1 MLHCKKAVDSAAY
14 YLTEMSLTELAR
26 FLLVR
31 RLDAYFPLRNGA
43 MVVPECSQTK
53 HARVNND
60 EVISSAGDWGA
71 VMLLR
76 VLQPRRATLSPMSGL
91 REKLKRWWM
100 TMTDDEQR
108 DIFVRGATIAVCAV
122 AATVTLPMVGQI
134 QAEKRADA
142 DFREQA
148 VRLAS
153 MEDGGVT
160 VRSAAYTPSLLDT
173 PWMRTVEYTLERDT
187 GSSMSRYAMR
197 DRDGAALNSLV
208 SFRPEHIKRA
218 ETISA
223 EQKCMAQA
231 VYYESAHEPL
241 GGQMAVAE
249 VIANRMADHRYPD
262 TACGVVFQGAT
273 RTTGCQFTF
282 TCDGALKTP
291 PMGRN
296 WERAKT
302 IAAHVLMNLNVD
314 STGGATHYHATY
326 VDPIWSAG
334 LIKTDKIGMHIFY
347 RFPRGSEW
355 ASVRQGYKAKRAEVR
370 LASLDT
376 SDDIITPVDG
386 AATSYIQTVEAPTI
400 APATVTTSDRTIT
413 NGAPRLT
420 TIRSVDYEEP
430 QLNSPGNGDAVAAYM
445 AKQTGITVASN
456 DLDPSVMQ

>member
-1 MLHCKKAVDSAAY
+1 
-14 YLTEMSLTELAR
+14 
-26 FLLVR
+26 
-31 RLDAYFPLRNGA
+31 
-43 MVVPECSQTK
+43 
-53 HARVNND
+53 
-60 EVISSAGDWGA
+60 
-71 VMLLR
+71 MLLR
-76 VLQPRRATLSPMSGL
+76 VLKPRRATLTPMSGL

-153 MEDGGVT
+153 MEDGGVS
-160 VRSAAYTPSLLDT
+160 VRSAAYAPALLDT

-187 GSSMSRYAMR
+187 GSSMSRFAMR
-197 DRDGAALNSLV
+197 DRDGAALSSLV

-218 ETISA
+218 EAISA

-241 GGQMAVAE
+241 DGQLAVAE
-249 VIANRMADHRYPD
+249 VIANRMRDHRYPD

-282 TCDGALKTP
+282 TCDGALDTP

-302 IAAHVLMNLNVD
+302 IAAHVMMNLSVD
-314 STGGATHYHATY
+314 NTGGATHYHATY

-334 LIKTDKIGMHIFY
+334 LVKTDKIGMHVFY

-355 ASVRQGYKAKRAEVR
+355 ASVRKGYEAKRAEAR
-370 LASLDT
+370 MASLSADEV
-376 SDDIITPVDG
+376 ITPVDG

-420 TIRSVDYEEP
+420 TIKSVDYVEP
-430 QLNSPGNGDAVAAYM
+430 ELNTPSNADKIAAYM

-456 DLDPSVMQ
+456 DVNGSALQ

>member
-1 MLHCKKAVDSAAY
+1 
-14 YLTEMSLTELAR
+14 
-26 FLLVR
+26 
-31 RLDAYFPLRNGA
+31 
-43 MVVPECSQTK
+43 
-53 HARVNND
+53 
-60 EVISSAGDWGA
+60 
-71 VMLLR
+71 MLLR
-76 VLQPRRATLSPMSGL
+76 VLKPRRATLSPMSGL

-108 DIFVRGATIAVCAV
+108 DIFIRGATIAVCAV

-160 VRSAAYTPSLLDT
+160 VRSAAHTPSLLDT

-241 GGQMAVAE
+241 DGQMAVAE

-262 TACGVVFQGAT
+262 SACGVVFQGAT

-302 IAAHVLMNLNVD
+302 IAAHVLMNLSDD

-355 ASVRQGYKAKRAEVR
+355 ASIRKGYQAKRAEAQY
-370 LASLDT
+370 ASLDKEET
-376 SDDIITPVDG
+376 ITPVDG
-386 AATSYIQTVEAPTI
+386 AATSYIELVEAPTI
-400 APATVTTSDRTIT
+400 APASVTTSDRSIT

-430 QLNSPGNGDAVAAYM
+430 QLNTPSNADKVAAYM
-445 AKQTGITVASN
+445 ATQTGIEVASN
-456 DLDPSVMQ
+456 DVDLSVLR

>member
-1 MLHCKKAVDSAAY
+1 
-14 YLTEMSLTELAR
+14 
-26 FLLVR
+26 
-31 RLDAYFPLRNGA
+31 
-43 MVVPECSQTK
+43 
-53 HARVNND
+53 
-60 EVISSAGDWGA
+60 
-71 VMLLR
+71 MLLR
-76 VLQPRRATLSPMSGL
+76 VLKPRRATLTPMSGL

-153 MEDGGVT
+153 MEDGGVS
-160 VRSAAYTPSLLDT
+160 VRTAAYAPALLDT

-187 GSSMSRYAMR
+187 GSSMSRFAMR
-197 DRDGAALNSLV
+197 DRDGAALSSLV

-218 ETISA
+218 EAISA

-241 GGQMAVAE
+241 DGQLAVAE
-249 VIANRMADHRYPD
+249 VIANRMRDHRYPD
-262 TACGVVFQGAT
+262 TACGVVYQGAT

-282 TCDGALKTP
+282 TCDGALSTP

-302 IAAHVLMNLNVD
+302 IAAHVMMNLSVD
-314 STGGATHYHATY
+314 NTGGATHYHATY

-334 LIKTDKIGMHIFY
+334 LVKTDKIGMHVFY

-355 ASVRQGYKAKRAEVR
+355 ASVRKGYEAKRAEVR
-370 LASLDT
+370 LASMDA
-376 SDDIITPVDG
+376 DEVITPVEG

-420 TIRSVDYEEP
+420 TIKSVDYVEP
-430 QLNSPGNGDAVAAYM
+430 ELNTPDNADKVAAYM
-445 AKQTGITVASN
+445 AKQTGMTVASN
-456 DLDPSVMQ
+456 DVNGSALQ

>member
-1 MLHCKKAVDSAAY
+1 
-14 YLTEMSLTELAR
+14 
-26 FLLVR
+26 
-31 RLDAYFPLRNGA
+31 
-43 MVVPECSQTK
+43 
-53 HARVNND
+53 
-60 EVISSAGDWGA
+60 
-71 VMLLR
+71 
-76 VLQPRRATLSPMSGL
+76 MSGL

-153 MEDGGVT
+153 MEDGGVS
-160 VRSAAYTPSLLDT
+160 VRTAAYAPALLDT

-187 GSSMSRYAMR
+187 DSSMSRFAMR
-197 DRDGAALNSLV
+197 DRDGAALSSLV

-218 ETISA
+218 EAISA

-241 GGQMAVAE
+241 DGQLAVAE
-249 VIANRMADHRYPD
+249 VIANRMRDHRYPD
-262 TACGVVFQGAT
+262 TACGVVYQGAT

-282 TCDGALKTP
+282 TCDGALGTP

-302 IAAHVLMNLNVD
+302 IAAHVMMNLSVD
-314 STGGATHYHATY
+314 NTGGATHYHATY

-334 LIKTDKIGMHIFY
+334 LVKTDKIGMHVFY

-355 ASVRQGYKAKRAEVR
+355 ASVRKGYEAKRAEVR
-370 LASLDT
+370 LASMDA
-376 SDDIITPVDG
+376 DEVITPVDG

-420 TIRSVDYEEP
+420 TIKSVDYVEP
-430 QLNSPGNGDAVAAYM
+430 ELNTPNNADKVAAYM

-456 DLDPSVMQ
+456 DVNGSALQ